1 MSEIDD
7 REALFN
13 EVSKTN
19 LIPSLKS
26 QIKIAVRDLLKNHG
40 KVQPKRPVTEDSELA
55 NNIILEYLFANGF
68 HNTASVFFTES
79 NVHQMPRS
87 QLIEGLQIDDSPGL
101 IAELLLTNI
110 SHPSVSTQTESMDLN
125 AKLDAIDREVRRKK
139 EEGRILSSEE
149 MLRRG
154 MEDINREFDDRFNKE
169 LSNQLEIFRSSELA
183 NYAVIDAQKRSAEL
197 QKIHKEM
204 EVELKQKVMDLRTK
218 FQRDADI
225 LRVRQ
230 RELEREISKWAEQNV
245 QKIAT
250 EAEVSEAETIKA
262 DTEAKAQKIEAKAMI
277 LEKKLEKDR
286 RTLED
291 LQLEHNRAKREVE
304 KLKLAISLYQQRKKD
319 E

>member
-26 QIKIAVRDLLKNHG
+26 QIKIAVRDLLKNNG